1 MLPVF
6 FWRHPVFQHLRFPFS
21 WFLLP
26 AFLMGWIM
34 IPDASW
40 ERSLQLAFL
49 LHILVYPSSNAFN
62 SLQDRDEGPIG
73 GMANPPKVP
82 ASLRWWSLAFDLT
95 AIALAFWWWP
105 PLAAGIAIYILASRA
120 YSWRPL
126 RLKKYPIAGFLTVV
140 LFQGPWVMLLCAA
153 YLPETPFTFEQL
165 LKPGAWYLASALV
178 LAGTY
183 PLTQVYQHA
192 ADKADGVLSFSAWLG
207 VQGTFRFSAFVLGAA
222 GPFLFLP
229 LWNEGRIGLLL
240 FLVVSL
246 LPTLWWFFRWWQ
258 SVKRDEAAANFGN
271 AMRMNA
277 IASSSLNIAL
287 LVAGGMGL

>member
-1 MLPVF
+1 
-6 FWRHPVFQHLRFPFS
+6 
-21 WFLLP
+21 
-26 AFLMGWIM
+26 
-34 IPDASW
+34 
-40 ERSLQLAFL
+40 
-49 LHILVYPSSNAFN
+49 
-62 SLQDRDEGPIG
+62 
-73 GMANPPKVP
+73 
-82 ASLRWWSLAFDLT
+82 
-95 AIALAFWWWP
+95 
-105 PLAAGIAIYILASRA
+105 
-120 YSWRPL
+120 
-126 RLKKYPIAGFLTVV
+126 
-140 LFQGPWVMLLCAA
+140 
-153 YLPETPFTFEQL
+153 
-165 LKPGAWYLASALV
+165 

-222 GPFLFLP
+222 GPFLLLP
-229 LWNEGRIGLLL
+229 LWNTGRIALLVL
-240 FLVVSL
+240 LVVSL